1 MRKIKKM
8 LVPIDFSEE
17 SVGALTYALSLA
29 KETRAELV
37 ALHVVERTDDSD
49 FLVSS
54 VAVLEGS
61 PFSAH
66 EFPALPVDVLLRERS
81 LDLWNFIG
89 RVVEGNNQIKIT
101 KRLRIGSLVK
111 EIAIVAQEETIDLI
125 VLELRKRF
133 PFPGL
138 ATLKLFRMI
147 RNLGCPVLLGPPI
160 GKNSREPG
168 RPLGLIQPTPEET
181 IA

>member
-101 KRLRIGSLVK
+101 
-111 EIAIVAQEETIDLI
+111 
-125 VLELRKRF
+125 
-133 PFPGL
+133 
-138 ATLKLFRMI
+138 
-147 RNLGCPVLLGPPI
+147 
-160 GKNSREPG
+160 
-168 RPLGLIQPTPEET
+168 
-181 IA
+181 